1 MEARY
6 LDSKGDTILKKAIS
20 VTAVLAML
28 TLCGCSSSSSA
39 PPLTQQAATAKTE
52 LHFNLDQC
60 QPAGGN
66 LYKCPASDKAVCDP
80 NYHSDNGVL
89 QCVRTGADG
98 SIYVQN
104 GIMR

>member
-1 MEARY
+1 MVARN
-6 LDSKGDTILKKAIS
+6 LGPKADMTVKNTISA
-20 VTAVLAML
+20 TAVLAML
-28 TLCGCSSSSSA
+28 AFCGCSSSSST
-39 PPLTQQAATAKTE
+39 PPLAQQAVTAKTE

-60 QPAGGN
+60 QPVGGN